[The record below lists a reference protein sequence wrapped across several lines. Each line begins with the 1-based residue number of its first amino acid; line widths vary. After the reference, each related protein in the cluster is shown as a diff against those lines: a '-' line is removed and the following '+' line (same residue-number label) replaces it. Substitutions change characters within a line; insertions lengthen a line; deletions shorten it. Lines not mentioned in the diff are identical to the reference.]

1 MLWWIQKNI
10 FNQAVKK
17 YIKTYNVRKIMAC
30 QGDDYT
36 TDWLLDYL
44 YFKEHYMLMATD
56 VSKNQDLDADQ
67 KTMQIINIAGN
78 LDQDRNTFFIIDDA
92 KETILDF
99 SQGTV
104 WVL

>member
-1 MLWWIQKNI
+1 
-10 FNQAVKK
+10 
-17 YIKTYNVRKIMAC
+17 MAC

-36 TDWLLDYL
+36 TDWLLGYL
-44 YFKEHYMLMATD
+44 YFKEHYTLMATD
-56 VSKNQDLDADQ
+56 VSKNQELDADPKAMQ
-67 KTMQIINIAGN
+67 KINIAGN

-92 KETILDF
+92 KEIILDF

>member
-44 YFKEHYMLMATD
+44 FQRTLY
-56 VSKNQDLDADQ
+56 AD
-67 KTMQIINIAGN
+67 GN
-78 LDQDRNTFFIIDDA
+78 RC
-92 KETILDF
+92 
-99 SQGTV
+99 
-104 WVL
+104 

>member
-1 MLWWIQKNI
+1 
-10 FNQAVKK
+10 
-17 YIKTYNVRKIMAC
+17 
-30 QGDDYT
+30 
-36 TDWLLDYL
+36 
-44 YFKEHYMLMATD
+44 MATD
-56 VSKNQDLDADQ
+56 VSKNQELDADQ

-78 LDQDRNTFFIIDDA
+78 LDQDRNMFFIIDDA

>member
-1 MLWWIQKNI
+1 
-10 FNQAVKK
+10 
-17 YIKTYNVRKIMAC
+17 
-30 QGDDYT
+30 
-36 TDWLLDYL
+36 
-44 YFKEHYMLMATD
+44 MATN
-56 VSKNQDLDADQ
+56 VSKNQELDADQ